1 MKIIL
6 ELDTIM
12 FSLLISDPMMFLGT
26 LSVLMIYGVKRIRF
40 VKPMK

>member
-26 LSVLMIYGVKRIRF
+26 LSVMMIYDVKRIRF
-40 VKPMK
+40 GKPMK